1 MIEEEKISDVPKK
14 EKLRGKGNKRI
25 ITEITTLNEFYQKYR
40 NREKEIFRNAN
51 EENYLEEIIGDNYQE
66 NENNLNK
73 LLNTYL
79 DDTISNVLRNNNINN
94 RNIDE
99 ELKNKNIDELQDL
112 IKNSQIISDDKI
124 TKSYFESISKYVDL
138 DNLKNDI
145 KTYTNIKESSKKV
158 VYEEDLNPTLKDI
171 PLNESIVKKQDDD
184 NQDL

>member
-1 MIEEEKISDVPKK
+1 
-14 EKLRGKGNKRI
+14 
-25 ITEITTLNEFYQKYR
+25 
-40 NREKEIFRNAN
+40 
-51 EENYLEEIIGDNYQE
+51 
-66 NENNLNK
+66 
-73 LLNTYL
+73 L